1 MLFSLQFQATP
12 LGTNIHS
19 FADKGAWTDPNLRLI
34 LDAIGFKVVNG
45 HLQLH
50 RDPLK
55 TKDYV
60 RSATMAV
67 LAVKTIFD
75 DNSTI

>member
-1 MLFSLQFQATP
+1 MLFSLQFQTTP
-12 LGTNIHS
+12 QGTNKHS
-19 FADKGAWTDPNLRLI
+19 FADKGAWADPNLRLI
-34 LDAIGFKVVNG
+34 LDATGFKVVNG

-50 RDPLK
+50 RDPFK
-55 TKDYV
+55 PKDYV

-75 DNSTI
+75 DN